1 MIVDTD
7 VNSRVLLAAALSIA
21 LSLLLAAC
29 LAIRRC
35 RKRGKGTMMPGPSGK
50 GGKHWNVGDILGR
63 SKEGFRP
70 LRTDEGENML
80 DDDSDSEVK
89 LGIISQYPCTLYKI
103 IYFSG

>member
-1 MIVDTD
+1 
-7 VNSRVLLAAALSIA
+7 
-21 LSLLLAAC
+21 
-29 LAIRRC
+29 
-35 RKRGKGTMMPGPSGK
+35 MMPGPSGK

-89 LGIISQYPCTLYKI
+89 LGIISQYPCTYVI
-103 IYFSG
+103 